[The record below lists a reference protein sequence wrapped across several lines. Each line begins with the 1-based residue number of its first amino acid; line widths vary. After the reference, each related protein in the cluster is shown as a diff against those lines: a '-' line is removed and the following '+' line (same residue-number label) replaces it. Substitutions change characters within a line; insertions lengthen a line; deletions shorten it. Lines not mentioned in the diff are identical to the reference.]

1 MDETDIFTPEEI
13 ENLYYPENMLKRFI
27 QVFHRELGIEE
38 VNPYFKKYLK
48 YKNKYLKYKNKF
60 IK

>member
-1 MDETDIFTPEEI
+1 MFTDVEI
-13 ENLYYPENMLKRFI
+13 ENLYYPENILKRFI

>member
-1 MDETDIFTPEEI
+1 
-13 ENLYYPENMLKRFI
+13 MLKRFI
-27 QVFHRELGIEE
+27 EVFGEKLGIEV
-38 VNPYFKKYLK
+38 VNPFFKKYLK